1 LPVSAA
7 LCVNKDAMTVVPFNL
22 REPLRKLKRLIGIFV
37 VSIGV
42 FVLLAM
48 LAWLVAYFT
57 ERGFDMTALRT
68 SFGSEFGYW
77 SPVLIFS
84 VSGLLMVFHG
94 KRMIR
99 NAPISLLESVE
110 VLALMESMIAVG
122 LFALPQS
129 A

>member
-1 LPVSAA
+1 
-7 LCVNKDAMTVVPFNL
+7 
-22 REPLRKLKRLIGIFV
+22 
-37 VSIGV
+37 
-42 FVLLAM
+42 
-48 LAWLVAYFT
+48 
-57 ERGFDMTALRT
+57 
-68 SFGSEFGYW
+68 
-77 SPVLIFS
+77 VLIFS
-84 VSGLLMVFHG
+84 VPGLLLVFHG